1 MSDTENTTEEKIIEP
16 AAEPTVSMAEP
27 VVEEVKK
34 ISIDDVYKLEIKIGT
49 ILEAVIVPDAD
60 KLIMY
65 KVDLGEAEPRT
76 ILSGVREYFP
86 EIENL
91 VGKQFPVIT
100 NLAPRKIRGIESN
113 GMILYVTGDL
123 ENFTTLEP
131 GIKVKPGVSVT

>member
-1 MSDTENTTEEKIIEP
+1 MSESENTTEEKNPE
-16 AAEPTVSMAEP
+16 
-27 VVEEVKK
+27 VVEKIEEQKK

-49 ILEAVIVPDAD
+49 ILEAVAVPDAD
-60 KLIMY
+60 KLIAY

-86 EIENL
+86 DFETL

-131 GIKVKPGVSVT
+131 AVKVNPGVSVT